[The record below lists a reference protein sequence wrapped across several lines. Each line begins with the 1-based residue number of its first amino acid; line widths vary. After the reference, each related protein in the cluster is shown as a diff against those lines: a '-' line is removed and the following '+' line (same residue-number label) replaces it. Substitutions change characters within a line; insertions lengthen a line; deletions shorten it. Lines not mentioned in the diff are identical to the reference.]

1 MLRGG
6 EVVIQKKRISFGCHH
21 FLLSVL
27 QTSISEGN
35 LSKERT
41 TRSQRNGGTRFS
53 RGQRE
58 PHETSRFNTTESS
71 IRSSERVKSQDEG
84 TSELGYGSAARI
96 PNQFLSQGTE
106 QDTEGEG
113 PTPRPTGDRL
123 DCGGPLRPI
132 DGPQLQRYLFYTAV
146 GIRTHDSLGS

>member
-53 RGQRE
+53 CGQLE

-96 PNQFLSQGTE
+96 PNQFPLSRDGAGYRGRGT
-106 QDTEGEG
+106 DTA
-113 PTPRPTGDRL
+113 TDRRPTRLRRPTATDR
-123 DCGGPLRPI
+123 RPAAATLSFLHGRW
-132 DGPQLQRYLFYTAV
+132 D
-146 GIRTHDSLGS
+146 THT